1 MEIRFAK
8 PGDLKQCLTLDWS
21 YETEYVWQ
29 MQSEDSGSRIEVT
42 FRSMRLPRAVTVNAP
57 PDPQH
62 VKENWER
69 QECFLVVEHQGQV
82 LGFVDLTT
90 QNWQQAGWINHLA
103 VAREYR
109 GRGIGRSLMNAAL
122 GRRAETAR
130 VDAGDA
136 AQELPRHPVIPAT
149 RLQVLRLQRP
159 ILSKRGYCA
168 FFCVPPALRG
178 E

>member
-29 MQSEDSGSRIEVT
+29 MQSEDSGSRIEVA

-109 GRGIGRSLMNAAL
+109 GRGIGRSLMNAARAWSEEQKLRVLMLETQPKNYPAIQLYQQL
-122 GRRAETAR
+122 GYKFCGFN
-130 VDAGDA
+130 DQFYPNGDIA
-136 AQELPRHPVIPAT
+136 LFFAC
-149 RLQVLRLQRP
+149 RLR
-159 ILSKRGYCA
+159 
-168 FFCVPPALRG
+168 
-178 E
+178 

>member
-1 MEIRFAK
+1 MRPGAGATRFEVA
-8 PGDLKQCLTLDWS
+8 
-21 YETEYVWQ
+21 
-29 MQSEDSGSRIEVT
+29 SRL
-42 FRSMRLPRAVTVNAP
+42 MRRRRAVTVNAP

-109 GRGIGRSLMNAAL
+109 GRGIGRSLMNAARAWGEEQKLRVLMLETQPKNYPAIQLYQQL
-122 GRRAETAR
+122 G
-130 VDAGDA
+130 
-136 AQELPRHPVIPAT
+136 
-149 RLQVLRLQRP
+149 
-159 ILSKRGYCA
+159 
-168 FFCVPPALRG
+168 
-178 E
+178 

>member
-69 QECFLVVEHQGQV
+69 QECFLNLWHAKELLLSQTHKAPTDAQ
-82 LGFVDLTT
+82 LGNARPWNNGRLLR
-90 QNWQQAGWINHLA
+90 GSK
-103 VAREYR
+103 VARGGGIAPFEHTTHAAATDLNVTAMR
-109 GRGIGRSLMNAAL
+109 GCEGSDAAA
-122 GRRAETAR
+122 AETKHVAE
-130 VDAGDA
+130 A
-136 AQELPRHPVIPAT
+136 A
-149 RLQVLRLQRP
+149 
-159 ILSKRGYCA
+159 
-168 FFCVPPALRG
+168 
-178 E
+178 